1 MKNKR
6 FIAGAVCPACGVM
19 DSIRIFHSET
29 QRSYRECVDCG
40 FTDTME
46 DDPRL
51 EGDLPEA
58 RIAREES
65 VLDEHTDVIRFVDI
79 TSGEQH

>member
-6 FIAGAVCPACGVM
+6 FIAGAVCPACGAM
-19 DSIRIFHSET
+19 DSIRMFRSET
-29 QRSYRECVDCG
+29 QRDYRECVDCG
-40 FTDTME
+40 FTNAME
-46 DDPRL
+46 GDLRL

-65 VLDEHTDVIRFVDI
+65 VMEKNTDVIRFVDI
-79 TSGEQH
+79 TDQR